1 MAFPLLNSIAL
12 SFIHYIAIFASRP
25 YISLL
30 AASIG
35 TDNIGIG
42 LIAGSYS
49 GIQVIMALYAGKI
62 IDRIGPRIPAIF
74 GSVILVIGLVG
85 LSIARHW
92 LFILLCSVLIGFSH
106 LFVLVSSQ
114 CVVTGWASGSERE
127 NNVGLMT
134 FMTSAA
140 SFLGPVLGGW
150 LQDWRGISNSFL
162 YMAFIGAAA
171 LILSFTIPNI
181 NYKEKSHDGVST
193 WSIIRNPGILRAVLI
208 GGTVLFSMEVLTI
221 YFPLYGKEI
230 GLSTAAI
237 GTIFSVRGLSSM
249 VVRPFMARI
258 LQLFGRKLVLFWSLV
273 IGGFSIS
280 LYGLTANYYTL
291 MVISVISGFA
301 LGLALPLTLVMVAE
315 IASEEQRGRAMALR
329 IMGNFA
335 GQTVSPI
342 LFGVLAASLGLAP
355 IFWVSGG
362 LLMLCFKLIKDTG

>member
-221 YFPLYGKEI
+221 YLPLYGKEI

>member
-1 MAFPLLNSIAL
+1 LAFPLLNSIAL

-221 YFPLYGKEI
+221 YLPLYGKEI

>member
-1 MAFPLLNSIAL
+1 MTFPLLNSIAL

-181 NYKEKSHDGVST
+181 NYEEKSHDGVST
-193 WSIIRNPGILRAVLI
+193 WSIIRNPGILRAVII

-249 VVRPFMARI
+249 VVRPLMARI

-273 IGGFSIS
+273 IGGFSIL

-291 MVISVISGFA
+291 IVISVISGFA

-342 LFGVLAASLGLAP
+342 LFGFLAASLGLAP

>member
-1 MAFPLLNSIAL
+1 LAFPLLNSIAL